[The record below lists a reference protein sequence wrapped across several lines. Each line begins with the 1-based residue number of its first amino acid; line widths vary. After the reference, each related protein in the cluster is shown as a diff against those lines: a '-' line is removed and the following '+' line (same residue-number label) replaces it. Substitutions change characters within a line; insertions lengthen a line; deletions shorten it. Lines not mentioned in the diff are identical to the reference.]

1 MIANLQIGLNQSDSD
16 TVTFVNYS
24 IVNDGNYEPTERFSV
39 VLLFSDEPVPGVI
52 LNPNSTEI
60 VIIDDDG

>member
-1 MIANLQIGLNQSDSD
+1 MIANLQIELNQSD

-24 IVNDGNYEPTERFSV
+24 VVNDGNYEPTERFSV
-39 VLLFSDEPVPGVI
+39 DLLFSGEPIPGVM
-52 LNPNSTEI
+52 LNPNSTEV